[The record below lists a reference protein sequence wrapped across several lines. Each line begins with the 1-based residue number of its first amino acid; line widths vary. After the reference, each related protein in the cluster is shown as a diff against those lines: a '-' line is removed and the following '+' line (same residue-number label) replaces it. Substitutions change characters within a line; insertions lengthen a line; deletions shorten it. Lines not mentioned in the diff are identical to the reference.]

1 VSASLKQI
9 HARLEATVKRLTSSE
24 EWAAM
29 LRVAARFHAYS
40 LNNQLLIYAQRP
52 AATRV
57 AGLPRLAAPQTPGQ
71 KGRA

>member
-52 AATRV
+52 AAT
-57 AGLPRLAAPQTPGQ
+57 LPRLAAPQTPGQ